1 MDFKTQLT
9 KLYKITTLLINKG
22 QQQKLPFCIVIIII
36 IIIVIIRV
44 AIVIVVLILMTT
56 LIFKPCQCGRAV
68 AHYH

>member
-9 KLYKITTLLINKG
+9 KLYKITTLLINKV
-22 QQQKLPFCIVIIII
+22 QQQKLP
-36 IIIVIIRV
+36 IVIIRV
-44 AIVIVVLILMTT
+44 AIVMVVLILMTT